1 MKKLSLVI
9 AVAVVLTVFSA
20 CSTDTRYS
28 ETYLD
33 FFDTVTEFT
42 AYTSSRDKFNEAK
55 KALYG
60 ELSRLN
66 ALFDAYSDHED
77 VVNIKTVN
85 DNAGKAAVA
94 VDDDLIRLV
103 EFGKAEYTRSGGKL
117 NIAMGAVTNLWKDCL
132 EKGVLPDAS
141 ALSDASLHCD
151 IEKVVVSDGTIY
163 LEDPDMRL
171 DVGAIAKGYAAGR
184 AVELLH
190 GMGVENFAINLG
202 GNTVTSGKKPSG
214 PWHIG
219 IQNPNGGILT
229 ALDSYGTSI
238 VTSGDYQRFVTID
251 GKNYHHIIDPATL
264 YPCDKYRSV
273 TVICTDHALA
283 DALSTEM
290 FLLDIETGKQ
300 ILKDCGAEAMWVLSD
315 GTLVRSE
322 IFERCE

>member
-33 FFDTVTEFT
+33 LFDTATEFV
-42 AYTSSRDKFNEAK
+42 AYTSSRDEFNKAK
-55 KALYG
+55 KALYS

-66 ALFDAYSDHED
+66 DLFDAYSDRD
-77 VVNIKTVN
+77 VANLKTVN
-85 DNAGKAAVA
+85 DAAGKEAVE
-94 VDDDLIRLV
+94 VDGDLIRLV
-103 EFGKAEYTRSGGKL
+103 EFGKGEYARSYGKL
-117 NIAMGAVTNLWKDCL
+117 NIAMGAVTKLWKECL
-132 EKGVLPDAS
+132 DSKVLPDEESLAE
-141 ALSDASLHCD
+141 AALHCD
-151 IEKVVVSDGTIY
+151 IEKVIVSGNTIY
-163 LEDPDMRL
+163 LDDPEMRL

-184 AVELLH
+184 AVEILH
-190 GMGVENFAINLG
+190 GMGIENFALNLG

-264 YPCDKYRSV
+264 YPCEKYRSV

-300 ILKDCGAEAMWVLSD
+300 ILKDLGAEAIWVLAD
-315 GTLVRSE
+315 GTVVRSE
-322 IFERCE
+322 LFERCE